1 MEPRSSFQRPTAC
14 DLLVSLRFAIEPR
27 IPRRLLGWQD
37 PQDLLSRRMPWIMG
51 GMAFW
56 ALLILLR
63 LLWLQ
68 GVEHNKFR
76 ARAEQQHTTLVPVP
90 PIRGELRDRR
100 GEPLAI
106 SIKVDSLF
114 ADPRVFY
121 PDYKATRGEDR
132 QWGNPD
138 RKGAT
143 EVAVK
148 LAPIL
153 EQTRAQVLEKL
164 LRKKTFV
171 YLERQLSPTKV
182 AAVRALGLD
191 GIEFQPESRRFYP
204 RGSLAAQIIGFTNID
219 GLGQLGIEQTY
230 DKQLCGVKGELIA
243 PRDAH
248 GKLLILQENY
258 SKMPVNGASLQLS
271 LDASIQHIVE
281 DALEEG
287 MRLTRPHTAYAVVV
301 DPQTGEILAMAG
313 TPTFDP
319 NHILPKKFRN
329 RGEAELSVGE
339 REELRRELERQKA
352 ARKVHAVEDVYEPGS
367 TMKIFTAA
375 IALEERKVHLGER
388 IDCLA
393 GRWQY
398 SAKVPPITDTHKHGV
413 LTFEEILWQSS
424 NIGAAKMG
432 IRLDP
437 AVHYQYLRKFGF
449 GDATGLNF
457 PGESPG
463 RMIAPDRWSVPTQYT
478 FSYGYGLS
486 TTPLQILMAGC
497 VLANGGKLMQPILV
511 QRIYNDKGLLLK
523 EFKPTVRNQV
533 LSEETANLMKE
544 TLRGVITQGTG
555 KRAKLDNGVEAFG
568 KTGTSR
574 KLIDGKYDM
583 KRHFASFMGFFPADK
598 PQYGVMV
605 MLDDPA
611 GDTTGGDVA
620 APLFKRIGD
629 GIQRFRQTTPDLDQ
643 QTDLK
648 LSLRD
653 WPVSE
658 TDEAAVHIEMGRMPD
673 LKGLSL
679 KAAIH
684 RVVLVGGSP
693 KVEAAPGVAATR
705 VLGQSPEPGAPL
717 EPGSVVKIK
726 AGLP

>member
-1 MEPRSSFQRPTAC
+1 MSF
-14 DLLVSLRFAIEPR
+14 RFATEPHAS
-27 IPRRLLGWQD
+27 RRLLGRQD

-56 ALLILLR
+56 GLLILLR

-68 GVEHNKFR
+68 GVEHKRYR
-76 ARAEQQHTTLVPVP
+76 AKAEQQHTTVVPVP

-106 SIKVDSLF
+106 SIKVESLF

-121 PDYKATRGEDR
+121 PEYKPGRGDER

-138 RKGAT
+138 RKAAA
-143 EVAVK
+143 EVAAR

-153 EQTRAQVLEKL
+153 EQTKGQVLDKL

-171 YLERQLSPTKV
+171 YLERHLPPLKV
-182 AAVRALGLD
+182 AAIRALELD

-219 GLGQLGIEQTY
+219 GVGQLGIEQNK
-230 DKQLCGVKGELIA
+230 DKELAGLKGELIA

-258 SKMPVNGASLQLS
+258 SQIPVNGASLQLS
-271 LDASIQHIVE
+271 IDASIQHIVE

-287 MRLTRPHTAYAVVV
+287 MRISRPKTAYAVVV

-329 RGEAELSVGE
+329 RGESELSPGE

-352 ARKVHAVEDVYEPGS
+352 ARKVHPVEDVYEPGS

-375 IALEERKVHLGER
+375 IALEERKVRLGER
-388 IDCLA
+388 IDCLG
-393 GRWQY
+393 GRWLY
-398 SAKVPPITDTHKHGV
+398 SPKIPPITDTHRHGV

-457 PGESPG
+457 PGESSG

-497 VLANGGKLMQPILV
+497 ALANGGKLMQPILV
-511 QRIYNDKGLLLK
+511 QRIYNDKGLLMK
-523 EFKPTVRNQV
+523 EFKPTVRGQV

-544 TLRGVITQGTG
+544 ALKGVLTQGTG
-555 KRAKLDNGVEAFG
+555 KRARLDNGVEAFG

-574 KLIDGKYDM
+574 KLIDGKYDP
-583 KRHFASFMGFFPADK
+583 KRHFASFMGFFPADR
-598 PQYGVMV
+598 PQFGLLI

-620 APLFKRIGD
+620 APLFKLIGD
-629 GIQRFRQTTPDLDQ
+629 NILRFRETSPDPDREA
-643 QTDLK
+643 DLK

-658 TDEAAVHIEMGRMPD
+658 TDEAAVHVERGRVPD

-693 KVEAAPGVAATR
+693 RVETTSGASATR
-705 VLGQSPEPGAPL
+705 VLGQSPEPGAVL
-717 EPGSVVKIK
+717 EPGAVVKIK

>member
-1 MEPRSSFQRPTAC
+1 M
-14 DLLVSLRFAIEPR
+14 SLRFATEPHVS
-27 IPRRLLGWQD
+27 RRLLGRQD
-37 PQDLLSRRMPWIMG
+37 PQDLLPQRMPWIMG
-51 GMAFW
+51 GMALW

-68 GVEHNKFR
+68 GVEHKR
-76 ARAEQQHTTLVPVP
+76 YQAKADQQHTTIVPVP

-106 SIKVDSLF
+106 SIKVESLF

-121 PDYKATRGEDR
+121 PDFKAGKGEER
-132 QWGNPD
+132 HWGNPD
-138 RKGAT
+138 RKAAL
-143 EVAVK
+143 EVAAK

-153 EQTRAQVLEKL
+153 EQTKAQVLEKL

-171 YLERQLSPTKV
+171 YLERHLPPVKV
-182 AAVRALGLD
+182 AAVRALDLD
-191 GIEFQPESRRFYP
+191 GIEFQPESQRFYP
-204 RGSLAAQIIGFTNID
+204 RGSLAAQILGFTNID
-219 GLGQLGIEQTY
+219 GIGQLGIEQTY
-230 DKQLCGVKGELIA
+230 DKQLSGVKGELIA

-258 SKMPVNGASLQLS
+258 SQIPVNGASLQLS

-281 DALEEG
+281 NALEEG
-287 MRLTRPHTAYAVVV
+287 VRVSRPATAYAVVV
-301 DPQTGEILAMAG
+301 DPQTGEILAIAG

-329 RGEAELSVGE
+329 RGESELSALE
-339 REELRRELERQKA
+339 RDELRRELERQKA
-352 ARKVHAVEDVYEPGS
+352 ARKVHPIEDVYEPGS

-375 IALEERKVHLGER
+375 IALEERKVRLGEG
-388 IDCLA
+388 IDCMG

-398 SAKVPPITDTHKHGV
+398 SSKAPPITDTHHHGV
-413 LTFEEILWQSS
+413 LSFEEVLWQSS
-424 NIGAAKMG
+424 NVGAAKMG

-437 AVHYQYLRKFGF
+437 AVHYSYLRKFGF

-457 PGESPG
+457 PGESAG
-463 RMIAPDRWSVPTQYT
+463 RMIAPDRWTVPTQYT
-478 FSYGYGLS
+478 FSYGYGLN

-497 VLANGGKLMQPILV
+497 ALANGGKLMQPILV

-523 EFKPTVRNQV
+523 EFKPTVRGQV

-544 TLRGVITQGTG
+544 TLKGVLTRGTG
-555 KRAKLDNGVEAFG
+555 KRAVLDNGVEAFG

-574 KLIDGKYDM
+574 KLIDGKYDPR
-583 KRHFASFMGFFPADK
+583 RHFASFMGFFPADK
-598 PQYGVMV
+598 PQYGVLV

-629 GIQRFRQTTPDLDQ
+629 NIMRFRETSPDPDREA
-643 QTDLK
+643 DLK

-658 TDEAAVHIEMGRMPD
+658 TDEATVHVERGRVPD

-684 RVVLVGGSP
+684 RVVLVGGIP
-693 KVEAAPGVAATR
+693 RIEAAPGGLATR
-705 VLGQSPEPGAPL
+705 VLGQSPDPGAPL
-717 EPGSVVKIK
+717 EPGTVVKIK
-726 AGLP
+726 AGNP

>member
-1 MEPRSSFQRPTAC
+1 M
-14 DLLVSLRFAIEPR
+14 DLL
-27 IPRRLLGWQD
+27 G
-37 PQDLLSRRMPWIMG
+37 RRMPWILG
-51 GMAFW
+51 CMALW

-68 GVEHNKFR
+68 GFEHRKFR
-76 ARAEQQHTTLVPVP
+76 AKAEQQHTTVVPVP

-106 SIKVDSLF
+106 SIRVDSLF

-121 PDYKATRGEDR
+121 PDYKAGKGDER
-132 QWGNPD
+132 QWGTPN
-138 RKGAT
+138 RKAAT
-143 EVAVK
+143 EVAAK

-153 EQTRAQVLEKL
+153 EQTRGQVLDKL

-171 YLERQLSPTKV
+171 YLERHLAPAKV
-182 AAVRALGLD
+182 AAIRALDLD
-191 GIEFQPESRRFYP
+191 GIEFQPESQRFYP
-204 RGSLAAQIIGFTNID
+204 RGSLAAQILGFTNID

-230 DKQLCGVKGELIA
+230 DKQLSGVKGELIA

-258 SKMPVNGASLQLS
+258 SKIPVNGASLQLS

-281 DALEEG
+281 DAIEEG
-287 MRLTRPHTAYAVVV
+287 MRLARPRTAYAVVV

-329 RGEAELSVGE
+329 RTESELSGGE

-352 ARKVHAVEDVYEPGS
+352 ARKVHPVEDVYEPGS

-375 IALEERKVHLGER
+375 IALERRKVRLGER

-393 GRWQY
+393 GRWLY
-398 SAKVPPITDTHKHGV
+398 SPKVPPITDTHKHGV
-413 LTFEEILWQSS
+413 LSFEEILWQSS
-424 NIGAAKMG
+424 NIGAAKIG
-432 IRLDP
+432 IRLEP

-457 PGESPG
+457 PGESAG

-497 VLANGGKLMQPILV
+497 ALANGGKLMQPILV

-523 EFKPTVRNQV
+523 EFKPTVREQV
-533 LSEETANLMKE
+533 LTEETANLMKE
-544 TLRGVITQGTG
+544 ALKGVLTQGTG
-555 KRAKLDNGVEAFG
+555 KRAKLDNGIEAFG

-574 KLIDGKYDM
+574 KLIDGKYDP

-598 PQYGVMV
+598 PQYGIMV

-629 GIQRFRQTTPDLDQ
+629 GIQRFRQTTPDLEQ
-643 QTDLK
+643 EKDLK

-658 TDEAAVHIEMGRMPD
+658 TDEAAVHVERGRVPD
-673 LKGLSL
+673 LQDLSL

-693 KVEAAPGVAATR
+693 KVEATAGVTATR
-705 VLGQSPEPGAPL
+705 VVGQSPEPGAPL
-717 EPGSVVKIK
+717 EPGTVVKIK
-726 AGLP
+726 AGIP

>member
-1 MEPRSSFQRPTAC
+1 
-14 DLLVSLRFAIEPR
+14 
-27 IPRRLLGWQD
+27 
-37 PQDLLSRRMPWIMG
+37 MPWIMG
-51 GMAFW
+51 SMALW
-56 ALLILLR
+56 AVLILLR
-63 LLWLQ
+63 LIWLQ
-68 GVEHNKFR
+68 GVEHKR
-76 ARAEQQHTTLVPVP
+76 YQAKAEQQHTLVVPVP

-106 SIKVDSLF
+106 SIKVESLF

-121 PDYKATRGEDR
+121 PDYKAGRGEER
-132 QWGNPD
+132 QWGIPD
-138 RKGAT
+138 RKAAS

-153 EQTRAQVLEKL
+153 EQTRGQVLEKL
-164 LRKKTFV
+164 LKKKTFV
-171 YLERQLSPTKV
+171 YLERHLAPLKV
-182 AAVRALGLD
+182 GAIRALDLQ
-191 GIEFQPESRRFYP
+191 GIEFQPESQRFYP
-204 RGSLAAQIIGFTNID
+204 RGSLAAQLIGFTNID

-230 DKQLCGVKGELIA
+230 DKQLAGLKGELIA

-258 SKMPVNGASLQLS
+258 SQMPVNGASLQLS
-271 LDASIQHIVE
+271 IDASIQHIVE

-287 MRLTRPHTAYAVVV
+287 VRLSRPHTAYAVVV

-329 RGEAELSVGE
+329 RAESELSTGE

-375 IALEERKVHLGER
+375 IALEERKVHLGEG
-388 IDCLA
+388 IDCMG

-398 SAKVPPITDTHKHGV
+398 SAKAPPITDTHHHGV
-413 LTFEEILWQSS
+413 LSFEEILWQSS

-457 PGESPG
+457 PGESSG
-463 RMIAPDRWSVPTQYT
+463 RLIAPDRWSLPTQYT

-486 TTPLQILMAGC
+486 TTPLQILMAGSA
-497 VLANGGKLMQPILV
+497 LANGGKLMQPILV

-523 EFKPTVRNQV
+523 EFKPTVRGQV

-544 TLRGVITQGTG
+544 TLKGVITQGTG
-555 KRAKLDNGVEAFG
+555 RRAQLDNGVVAFG

-574 KLIDGKYDM
+574 KLIDGKYDP
-583 KRHFASFMGFFPADK
+583 KRHFASFMGFFPADR
-598 PQYGVMV
+598 PQFGVLV

-611 GDTTGGDVA
+611 GDVDGGGVA

-629 GIQRFRQTTPDLDQ
+629 GILRFRQTTPDPDREK
-643 QTDLK
+643 DLT

-653 WPVSE
+653 WSVSE
-658 TDEAAVHIEMGRMPD
+658 TDEAAVHVERGRVPD
-673 LKGLSL
+673 LQGLSV

-684 RVVLVGGSP
+684 RVVLVGGTP
-693 KVEAAPGVAATR
+693 RVEVSTGARATR

-717 EPGSVVKIK
+717 EPGTVVKIK
-726 AGLP
+726 AGMP

>member
-1 MEPRSSFQRPTAC
+1 
-14 DLLVSLRFAIEPR
+14 
-27 IPRRLLGWQD
+27 
-37 PQDLLSRRMPWIMG
+37 MPWVMG

-56 ALLILLR
+56 GLLILLR

-68 GVEHNKFR
+68 GVEHKRYR
-76 ARAEQQHTTLVPVP
+76 AKAEQQHTTVVPVP

-106 SIKVDSLF
+106 SIKVESLF

-121 PDYKATRGEDR
+121 PDYKPGKGEER
-132 QWGNPD
+132 QWGSPD
-138 RKGAT
+138 RKAAA
-143 EVAVK
+143 EVAAK

-153 EQTRAQVLEKL
+153 EQTKGQVLDKL

-171 YLERQLSPTKV
+171 YLERHLPPMKV
-182 AAVRALGLD
+182 AAIRALELD

-219 GLGQLGIEQTY
+219 GLGQLGIEQSY
-230 DKQLCGVKGELIA
+230 DNQLKGVKGELIA

-258 SKMPVNGASLQLS
+258 SQIPVNGASLQLS
-271 LDASIQHIVE
+271 IDASIQHIVE

-287 MRLTRPHTAYAVVV
+287 MRLSRPKTAYAVVV

-319 NHILPKKFRN
+319 NHILPRKFRN
-329 RGEAELSVGE
+329 RAESELSTGE

-352 ARKVHAVEDVYEPGS
+352 ARKVHPVEDVYEPGS

-375 IALEERKVHLGER
+375 IALEERKVRLGER
-388 IDCLA
+388 IDCLG
-393 GRWQY
+393 GRWLY
-398 SAKVPPITDTHKHGV
+398 SPKVPPITDTHRHGV
-413 LTFEEILWQSS
+413 LSFEEVLWQSS

-497 VLANGGKLMQPILV
+497 ALANGGKLMQPILV
-511 QRIYNDKGLLLK
+511 QRIFNDKGLLMK
-523 EFKPTVRNQV
+523 EFKPTVRGQV

-544 TLRGVITQGTG
+544 ALKGVLTQGTG
-555 KRAKLDNGVEAFG
+555 KRAMLDNGVEAFG

-574 KLIDGKYDM
+574 KLIDGKYDPR
-583 KRHFASFMGFFPADK
+583 RHFASFMGFFPVDR
-598 PQYGVMV
+598 PQFGVLV

-629 GIQRFRQTTPDLDQ
+629 GIMRFRETSPDPDREA
-643 QTDLK
+643 DLK

-658 TDEAAVHIEMGRMPD
+658 TDEAAVHVERGRVPD
-673 LKGLSL
+673 LTGLSL

-684 RVVLVGGSP
+684 RVVLVGGTP
-693 KVEAAPGVAATR
+693 RVETTPGSTATR
-705 VLGQSPEPGAPL
+705 VQGQSPEPGTAL
-717 EPGSVVKIK
+717 EAGAVVKIK
-726 AGLP
+726 AGAP

>member
-1 MEPRSSFQRPTAC
+1 MP
-14 DLLVSLRFAIEPR
+14 LRFATEPR
-27 IPRRLLGWQD
+27 ISRRLLGRQD
-37 PQDLLSRRMPWIMG
+37 PQDLLSQRMPWIMG
-51 GMAFW
+51 GMALW

-68 GVEHNKFR
+68 GVEHQRYR
-76 ARAEQQHTTLVPVP
+76 AKAEQQHTTTVPVP

-106 SIKVDSLF
+106 SIKVESLF

-121 PDYKATRGEDR
+121 PDYKPGKGEDR

-138 RKGAT
+138 RKAAS
-143 EVAVK
+143 EVAAK

-153 EQTRAQVLEKL
+153 EQTKGQVLDKL
-164 LRKKTFV
+164 LKKKTFV
-171 YLERQLSPTKV
+171 YLERHLPPMKV
-182 AAVRALGLD
+182 ASIRGMELD

-219 GLGQLGIEQTY
+219 GLGQLGIEQSY
-230 DKQLCGVKGELIA
+230 DRQLAGVKGELIA

-258 SKMPVNGASLQLS
+258 SQIPVNGASLQLS

-287 MRLTRPHTAYAVVV
+287 MRVSRPRTAYAVVV
-301 DPQTGEILAMAG
+301 DPQSGEILAMAG

-329 RGEAELSVGE
+329 RAESELNAGE

-352 ARKVHAVEDVYEPGS
+352 ARKVHPVEDVYEPGS

-375 IALEERKVHLGER
+375 IALEERKVRLGER
-388 IDCLA
+388 IDCLG
-393 GRWQY
+393 GRWLY
-398 SAKVPPITDTHKHGV
+398 SPKVPPITDTHQHGV
-413 LTFEEILWQSS
+413 LTFEEVLWQSS
-424 NIGAAKMG
+424 NVGAAKIG

-437 AVHYQYLRKFGF
+437 SIHYQYLRKFGF

-457 PGESPG
+457 PGESQG

-497 VLANGGKLMQPILV
+497 ALANGGKLMQPILV
-511 QRIYNDKGLLLK
+511 QRIFNDKGLLMK
-523 EFKPTVRNQV
+523 EFKPTVRGQV
-533 LSEETANLMKE
+533 VSEETANLMKE
-544 TLRGVITQGTG
+544 TLKGVLTQGTG
-555 KRAKLDNGVEAFG
+555 KRAKLDNGIESFG

-574 KLIDGKYDM
+574 KIGADGKYDP
-583 KRHFASFMGFFPADK
+583 KRHFASYMGFFPADR
-598 PQYGVMV
+598 PQFGVLV

-629 GIQRFRQTTPDLDQ
+629 NILRFRETSPDPDREA
-643 QTDLK
+643 DLK

-658 TDEAAVHIEMGRMPD
+658 TDEAAVHVERGRVPD
-673 LKGLSL
+673 LRGLSL

-684 RVVLVGGSP
+684 RVVLVGGNP
-693 KVEAAPGVAATR
+693 RVETGSTSTATR
-705 VLGQSPEPGAPL
+705 VLSQTPEPGAPL
-717 EPGSVVKIK
+717 EPGTVVKIK

>member
-1 MEPRSSFQRPTAC
+1 MSIRFATEPR
-14 DLLVSLRFAIEPR
+14 VS
-27 IPRRLLGWQD
+27 RRLLGRQD
-37 PQDLLSRRMPWIMG
+37 PQDLLNQRLPWIMG

-68 GVEHNKFR
+68 GVEHRKYQ
-76 ARAEQQHTTLVPVP
+76 ARADQQHTTIVPIP

-106 SIKVDSLF
+106 SIKVESLF

-121 PDYKATRGEDR
+121 PDYKPGRGEER
-132 QWGNPD
+132 QWGEPD
-138 RKGAT
+138 RKAAAA
-143 EVAVK
+143 VAAK

-153 EQTRAQVLEKL
+153 EQTRGQVLEKL

-171 YLERQLSPTKV
+171 YLERHLPPLKT
-182 AAVRALGLD
+182 AAVRALNLD
-191 GIEFQPESRRFYP
+191 GIEFQPESQRFYP

-230 DKQLCGVKGELIA
+230 DKQLAGMKGELIA
-243 PRDAH
+243 PKDAH

-258 SKMPVNGASLQLS
+258 SKIPVNGASLQLS

-287 MRLTRPHTAYAVVV
+287 VRLSRPRTAYAVVV
-301 DPQTGEILAMAG
+301 DPRTGEILAMAG

-319 NHILPKKFRN
+319 NHILPRKFRN
-329 RGEAELSVGE
+329 RAESDLSAAE
-339 REELRRELERQKA
+339 REELNRELERQKA
-352 ARKVHAVEDVYEPGS
+352 ARKVHPVEDVYEPGS

-375 IALEERKVHLGER
+375 MALEERKIHLGER
-388 IDCLA
+388 IDCMS
-393 GRWQY
+393 GRWLY
-398 SAKVPPITDTHKHGV
+398 NPKIPPITDTHRHGL
-413 LTFEEILWQSS
+413 LTFEEVLWQSS
-424 NIGAAKMG
+424 NIGAAKIG

-457 PGESPG
+457 PGESSG
-463 RMIAPDRWSVPTQYT
+463 RLIAPDRWSVPTQYT
-478 FSYGYGLS
+478 ISYGYGLS

-497 VLANGGKLMQPILV
+497 ALANGGKLMQPILV

-523 EFKPTVRNQV
+523 EFKPTVRGQV
-533 LSEETANLMKE
+533 ISEETANLMKE
-544 TLRGVITQGTG
+544 TLKGVITQGTG
-555 KRAKLDNGVEAFG
+555 KKAKLDDGVEAFG

-574 KLIDGKYDM
+574 KLIDGQYDP
-583 KRHFASFMGFFPADK
+583 KRHYASFMGFFPADK
-598 PQYGVMV
+598 PQFGVLV

-629 GIQRFRQTTPDLDQ
+629 GILRYRQTSPDPDREA
-643 QTDLK
+643 DLK

-658 TDEAAVHIEMGRMPD
+658 TDEAALHVERGRVPD
-673 LKGLSL
+673 LQGLSL

-693 KVEAAPGVAATR
+693 RVDAAPGSNATR
-705 VLGQSPEPGAPL
+705 VVGQSPAPGDPL
-717 EPGSVVKIK
+717 EPGTVVKIK

>member
-1 MEPRSSFQRPTAC
+1 
-14 DLLVSLRFAIEPR
+14 
-27 IPRRLLGWQD
+27 
-37 PQDLLSRRMPWIMG
+37 MPWIMG

-68 GVEHNKFR
+68 VVEHKHYQ
-76 ARAEQQHTTLVPVP
+76 AKADQQHTTVVPVP

-106 SIKVDSLF
+106 SIKVESLF

-121 PDYKATRGEDR
+121 PDYKAGKGDER

-138 RKGAT
+138 RTAAA
-143 EVAVK
+143 EVAAK

-171 YLERQLSPTKV
+171 YLERHLPPLKV
-182 AAVRALGLD
+182 TAIRAMDLD
-191 GIEFQPESRRFYP
+191 GIEFQPESQRFYP
-204 RGSLAAQIIGFTNID
+204 RGSLAAQILGFTNID
-219 GLGQLGIEQTY
+219 GVGQLGIEQTY
-230 DKQLCGVKGELIA
+230 NKDLSGEKGELIA

-258 SKMPVNGASLQLS
+258 SRIPVNGASFQLS
-271 LDASIQHIVE
+271 IDASIQHIVE

-287 MRLTRPHTAYAVVV
+287 VRLSHPRTAYAVVV

-319 NHILPKKFRN
+319 NHILPKRFRN
-329 RGEAELSVGE
+329 RSEADLSAAE
-339 REELRRELERQKA
+339 RDDLRRELERQKA
-352 ARKVHAVEDVYEPGS
+352 ARRVHPVEDVYEPGS

-388 IDCLA
+388 IDCMA
-393 GRWQY
+393 GRWLY
-398 SAKVPPITDTHKHGV
+398 SPKVPPITDTHNHGV

-437 AVHYQYLRKFGF
+437 AVHYHYLRKFGF
-449 GDATGLNF
+449 GELTGLNF
-457 PGESPG
+457 PGESQG

-497 VLANGGKLMQPILV
+497 ALANGGKLMQPILV
-511 QRIYNDKGLLLK
+511 QRIYNDKGSLLK
-523 EFKPTVRNQV
+523 EFKPTQRGQV
-533 LSEETANLMKE
+533 VSEETANLMKE
-544 TLRGVITQGTG
+544 TLKGVITQGTG
-555 KRAKLDNGVEAFG
+555 KRAQLDNGVEAFG

-574 KLIDGKYDM
+574 KLIDGKYDL

-598 PQYGVMV
+598 PQYGVLV

-629 GIQRFRQTTPDLDQ
+629 GILRFRETSPDLDREA
-643 QTDLK
+643 DLK

-653 WPVSE
+653 WPISE
-658 TDEAAVHIEMGRMPD
+658 SDEATMHVERGRVPD
-673 LKGLSL
+673 LSGLSL
-679 KAAIH
+679 KAAIQ
-684 RVVLVGGSP
+684 RVVMVGGTP
-693 KVEAAPGVAATR
+693 KVEAVPGATAMR
-705 VLGQSPEPGAPL
+705 VVGQSPEPGAAL
-717 EPGSVVKIK
+717 EPGAVVKIK
-726 AGLP
+726 AGGP

>member
-1 MEPRSSFQRPTAC
+1 MFLRFATEPRSS
-14 DLLVSLRFAIEPR
+14 
-27 IPRRLLGWQD
+27 RRLLGRQE
-37 PQDLLSRRMPWIMG
+37 PQDLLGSRMPWILG
-51 GMAFW
+51 AMAFW

-68 GVEHNKFR
+68 VVEHRKFH
-76 ARAEQQHTTLVPVP
+76 AKAEQQHTTVVPIP

-106 SIKVDSLF
+106 SIKVESLF
-114 ADPRVFY
+114 VDPRAFY
-121 PDYKATRGEDR
+121 PDYKPGRGEER
-132 QWGNPD
+132 QWGTPN
-138 RKGAT
+138 RKAAA
-143 EVAVK
+143 EMAEK

-153 EQTRAQVLEKL
+153 EQTKGQVLDKL

-171 YLERQLSPTKV
+171 YLERHLPPTKV
-182 AAVRALGLD
+182 AAIRALDLD

-204 RGSLAAQIIGFTNID
+204 RGSLAAQILGFTNID

-230 DKQLCGVKGELIA
+230 DKQLAGMKGELIA

-258 SKMPVNGASLQLS
+258 SQVPVNGASLQLA

-287 MRLTRPHTAYAVVV
+287 MRLSKPHTAYAVVV

-329 RGEAELSVGE
+329 RGEGELGAGE
-339 REELRRELERQKA
+339 REELHREQERQTA
-352 ARKVHAVEDVYEPGS
+352 ARKVHPLEDVYEPGS

-398 SAKVPPITDTHKHGV
+398 SPKVPPITDTHRHGV

-424 NIGAAKMG
+424 NIGAAKLG

-449 GDATGLNF
+449 GEATGLNF

-463 RMIAPDRWSVPTQYT
+463 RMIAPDRWSTTTQYT

-497 VLANGGKLMQPILV
+497 ALANGGKLMQPILV
-511 QRIYNDKGLLLK
+511 QRIFNDKGLLLK
-523 EFKPTVRNQV
+523 EFKPTVKAQV
-533 LSEETANLMKE
+533 LSEETSSLMREALK
-544 TLRGVITQGTG
+544 GVITQGTG
-555 KRAKLDNGVEAFG
+555 KRARLDNGVESFG

-574 KLIDGKYDM
+574 KLIGGKYDPR
-583 KRHFASFMGFFPADK
+583 RHFASFMGFFPADK
-598 PQYGVMV
+598 PQFGVLV

-629 GIQRFRQTTPDLDQ
+629 GIQRFRQTTPDLDREA
-643 QTDLK
+643 DLK

-658 TDEAAVHIEMGRMPD
+658 TDEAAVHVERGRVPE

-679 KAAIH
+679 KAAIQ
-684 RVVLVGGSP
+684 RVVLVGGVP
-693 KVEAAPGVAATR
+693 RIEAAPGQQAIR
-705 VLGQSPEPGAPL
+705 VLAQSPEPGTAL
-717 EPGSVVKIK
+717 EAGAVVKIK
-726 AGLP
+726 AGNP

>member
-1 MEPRSSFQRPTAC
+1 MSLSFVTEPR
-14 DLLVSLRFAIEPR
+14 VS
-27 IPRRLLGWQD
+27 RRQLGQQD
-37 PQDLLSRRMPWIMG
+37 PQDLLERRMPWIMG

-56 ALLILLR
+56 ALFILLR
-63 LLWLQ
+63 LIWLQ
-68 GVEHNKFR
+68 GVEHKR
-76 ARAEQQHTTLVPVP
+76 YKAKADQQHTTMVPVP

-106 SIKVDSLF
+106 SIKVESLF

-121 PDYKATRGEDR
+121 PDYKPGRGEDR

-138 RKGAT
+138 RKAAS
-143 EVAVK
+143 EVAAG

-153 EQTRAQVLEKL
+153 EQTKGQVLEKL

-171 YLERQLSPTKV
+171 YLERHLPPMKV
-182 AAVRALGLD
+182 AAIRALYLD

-230 DKQLCGVKGELIA
+230 DKQLSGVKGELIA

-258 SKMPVNGASLQLS
+258 SKVPVNGASLQLS

-281 DALEEG
+281 EALEEG
-287 MRLTRPHTAYAVVV
+287 VRLSRPRTAYAVVV
-301 DPQTGEILAMAG
+301 DPETGEILAMAG

-319 NHILPKKFRN
+319 NHILPKKFLN
-329 RGEAELSVGE
+329 RSESEMTAGE
-339 REELRRELERQKA
+339 REELHRELERQKS
-352 ARKVHAVEDVYEPGS
+352 ARKVHPVEDVYEPGS

-375 IALEERKVHLGER
+375 IALEERKVRLGER
-388 IDCLA
+388 IDCLG
-393 GRWQY
+393 GRWLY
-398 SAKVPPITDTHKHGV
+398 SPKVPPITDTHHHGV

-424 NIGAAKMG
+424 NVGAAKIG

-457 PGESPG
+457 PGESSG

-497 VLANGGKLMQPILV
+497 ALANGGKLMQPILV
-511 QRIYNDKGLLLK
+511 QRIFNDKGLLLK
-523 EFKPTVRNQV
+523 EFKPTVRGQV

-544 TLRGVITQGTG
+544 TLKGVITQGTG

-574 KLIDGKYDM
+574 KLIDGKYDP
-583 KRHFASFMGFFPADK
+583 KRHYASFMGFFPAEK
-598 PQYGVMV
+598 PQFGVLV

-629 GIQRFRQTTPDLDQ
+629 GILRFRQTSPDPDRVP
-643 QTDLK
+643 DLK

-658 TDEAAVHIEMGRMPD
+658 TDEAAVHVERGRVPD
-673 LKGLSL
+673 LMGLSL

-684 RVVLVGGSP
+684 RVVLVGGRP
-693 KVEAAPGVAATR
+693 KVEATPGLTATR

-717 EPGSVVKIK
+717 EPGTVVKIK
-726 AGLP
+726 AGMP

>member
-1 MEPRSSFQRPTAC
+1 
-14 DLLVSLRFAIEPR
+14 VSLRFATEPR
-27 IPRRLLGWQD
+27 SSRRLLGRQGAE
-37 PQDLLSRRMPWIMG
+37 DLLSLRMPWIMG
-51 GMAFW
+51 AMVVW

-68 GVEHNKFR
+68 VVEHRKYR
-76 ARAEQQHTTLVPVP
+76 AKADQQHTTVVPVP

-106 SIKVDSLF
+106 SIKVESLF
-114 ADPRVFY
+114 VDPRVFY
-121 PDYKATRGEDR
+121 PDYKAGRGEER
-132 QWGNPD
+132 HWGDPN
-138 RKGAT
+138 RKAAA
-143 EVAVK
+143 EAAAK

-153 EQTRAQVLEKL
+153 EQTRAQVQDKL

-171 YLERQLSPTKV
+171 YLERHMAPMKV
-182 AAVRALGLD
+182 AAIRDLELD
-191 GIEFQPESRRFYP
+191 GMEFQPESRRFYP
-204 RGSLAAQIIGFTNID
+204 RGSLAAQVLGFTNID
-219 GLGQLGIEQTY
+219 GLGQLGIEQTF
-230 DKQLCGVKGELIA
+230 DKQLAGVKGELIA

-248 GKLLILQENY
+248 GKLLILHENY
-258 SKMPVNGASLQLS
+258 SQVPVNGASLQLS
-271 LDASIQHIVE
+271 LDASIQHIAE

-287 MRLTRPHTAYAVVV
+287 MRLTRPRTAYAVVV

-319 NHILPKKFRN
+319 NHVLPKKFLH
-329 RGEAELSVGE
+329 RGEGELSAAE

-352 ARKVHAVEDVYEPGS
+352 ARKVHPLEDVYEPGS

-388 IDCLA
+388 IDCLS

-398 SAKVPPITDTHKHGV
+398 SPKVPPITDTHRHGV
-413 LTFEEILWQSS
+413 LSFEEILWQSS

-437 AVHYQYLRKFGF
+437 AIHYQYLRKFGF

-457 PGESPG
+457 PGESQG

-497 VLANGGKLMQPILV
+497 ALANGGKLMQPILV
-511 QRIYNDKGLLLK
+511 QRIFNDKGLLLK
-523 EFKPTVRNQV
+523 EFKPTVRAQV
-533 LSEETANLMKE
+533 ISEETAGLMKE
-544 TLRGVITQGTG
+544 TLKGVITQGTG
-555 KRAKLDNGVEAFG
+555 KKAKLDNGVEAFG

-574 KLIDGKYDM
+574 KLIEGKYDP
-583 KRHFASFMGFFPADK
+583 KRHFASFMGFFPADR
-598 PQYGVMV
+598 PQYGVLV

-629 GIQRFRQTTPDLDQ
+629 GIMRFRQTTPDMDRQ
-643 QTDLK
+643 ADLK

-653 WPVSE
+653 WPTSE
-658 TDEAAVHIEMGRMPD
+658 TDEAAVHVELGRVPD
-673 LKGLSL
+673 LTGLSL

-693 KVEAAPGVAATR
+693 KVEAAPGPAATR
-705 VLGQSPEPGAPL
+705 VLSQSPEPGAAL
-717 EPGSVVKIK
+717 EPGAVVRIK
-726 AGLP
+726 AGMP

>member
-1 MEPRSSFQRPTAC
+1 M
-14 DLLVSLRFAIEPR
+14 SLRYATEPR
-27 IPRRLLGWQD
+27 IPRRLLGRQD

-51 GMAFW
+51 SMAFW

-68 GVEHNKFR
+68 GVEHERYR
-76 ARAEQQHTTLVPVP
+76 AKAEQQHTTVVPVP

-106 SIKVDSLF
+106 SIKVESLF

-121 PDYKATRGEDR
+121 PDYKATRGEER

-138 RKGAT
+138 RKAAA
-143 EVAVK
+143 EVAAK

-153 EQTRAQVLEKL
+153 EQTKGQVLDKL

-171 YLERQLSPTKV
+171 YLERHLAPMKAGTI
-182 AAVRALGLD
+182 RALELD

-230 DKQLCGVKGELIA
+230 DRQLAGVKGELIA

-258 SKMPVNGASLQLS
+258 SQMPVNGASLQLS

-281 DALEEG
+281 NVLEEG
-287 MRLTRPHTAYAVVV
+287 MRLSRPRTAYAVVV

-329 RGEAELSVGE
+329 RAESELSAGE

-352 ARKVHAVEDVYEPGS
+352 ARKVHPVEDVYEPGS

-375 IALEERKVHLGER
+375 IALEERKVRLGER
-388 IDCLA
+388 IDCLD

-398 SAKVPPITDTHKHGV
+398 SPKVPPITDTHRHGV
-413 LTFEEILWQSS
+413 ITFEEVLWQSS

-437 AVHYQYLRKFGF
+437 SIHYQYLRRFGF

-457 PGESPG
+457 PGESQG

-486 TTPLQILMAGC
+486 ATPLQVLMAGC
-497 VLANGGKLMQPILV
+497 ALANGGKLMQPILV
-511 QRIYNDKGLLLK
+511 QRIYNDKGSLLK

-533 LSEETANLMKE
+533 LSEETAGLMKE
-544 TLRGVITQGTG
+544 ALKGVLIQGTG
-555 KRAKLDNGVEAFG
+555 RKARLDNGVEAFG

-574 KLIDGKYDM
+574 KLIDGKYDP

-598 PQYGVMV
+598 PQYGVLV

-629 GIQRFRQTTPDLDQ
+629 GILRFRLTTPDSDREK
-643 QTDLK
+643 DLT

-653 WPVSE
+653 WSVSE
-658 TDEAAVHIEMGRMPD
+658 TDEATVHVERGRVPD
-673 LKGLSL
+673 LQGLSL

-684 RVVLVGGSP
+684 RVVLVGGTPRVESSP
-693 KVEAAPGVAATR
+693 GTTATR

-717 EPGSVVKIK
+717 EQGTVVTIK
-726 AGLP
+726 AGMP

>member
-1 MEPRSSFQRPTAC
+1 M
-14 DLLVSLRFAIEPR
+14 SLRFATEPHAS
-27 IPRRLLGWQD
+27 RRLLGRQD
-37 PQDLLSRRMPWIMG
+37 PQDLLGRRMLLIMG

-56 ALLILLR
+56 GLLILLR

-68 GVEHNKFR
+68 GVEHKRYR
-76 ARAEQQHTTLVPVP
+76 AKANQQHTTVVPVP

-106 SIKVDSLF
+106 SIKVESLF

-121 PDYKATRGEDR
+121 PDYKPGKGDER

-138 RKGAT
+138 RKAAA
-143 EVAVK
+143 EVAAR

-153 EQTRAQVLEKL
+153 EQTKGQVLDKL

-171 YLERQLSPTKV
+171 YLERHLPPMKV
-182 AAVRALGLD
+182 AAIRAMGLD

-219 GLGQLGIEQTY
+219 GVGQLGIEQNK
-230 DKQLCGVKGELIA
+230 DKELAGLKGELIA

-258 SKMPVNGASLQLS
+258 SQIPVNGASLQLS
-271 LDASIQHIVE
+271 IDASIQHIVE

-287 MRLTRPHTAYAVVV
+287 MRISRPRTAYAVVV

-329 RGEAELSVGE
+329 RAESELSAGE

-352 ARKVHAVEDVYEPGS
+352 ARKVHPVEDVYEPGS

-375 IALEERKVHLGER
+375 IALEERKVRLGER
-388 IDCLA
+388 IDCLG
-393 GRWQY
+393 GRWLY
-398 SAKVPPITDTHKHGV
+398 SPKVPPITDTHRHGV
-413 LTFEEILWQSS
+413 LSFEEILWQSS

-449 GDATGLNF
+449 GDPTGLNF
-457 PGESPG
+457 PGESQG

-478 FSYGYGLS
+478 FSYGYGLN

-497 VLANGGKLMQPILV
+497 ALANGGKLMQPILV
-511 QRIYNDKGLLLK
+511 QRIYNDKGLLMK
-523 EFKPTVRNQV
+523 EIKPTVRVQV

-544 TLRGVITQGTG
+544 TLKGVLTQGTG

-574 KLIDGKYDM
+574 KLIDGKYDP
-583 KRHFASFMGFFPADK
+583 KRHFASFMGFFPADR
-598 PQYGVMV
+598 PQFGVLV

-629 GIQRFRQTTPDLDQ
+629 GILRFRETSPDPDREA
-643 QTDLK
+643 DLK

-658 TDEAAVHIEMGRMPD
+658 TDEAAVHVERGRVPD

-684 RVVLVGGSP
+684 RVVLVGGTP
-693 KVEAAPGVAATR
+693 RVETTPGSTATR
-705 VLGQSPEPGAPL
+705 VLGQSPEPGVAL
-717 EPGSVVKIK
+717 EPGTVVKIK
-726 AGLP
+726 AGMP

>member
-1 MEPRSSFQRPTAC
+1 
-14 DLLVSLRFAIEPR
+14 VSLRFATEPHAS
-27 IPRRLLGWQD
+27 RRLLGRQD
-37 PQDLLSRRMPWIMG
+37 PQDLLSRRMPWVMG

-56 ALLILLR
+56 GLLILLR

-68 GVEHNKFR
+68 GVEHKRYR
-76 ARAEQQHTTLVPVP
+76 AKAEQQHTTVVPVP

-106 SIKVDSLF
+106 SIKVESLF

-121 PDYKATRGEDR
+121 PEYKPGKGDER

-138 RKGAT
+138 RKAAA
-143 EVAVK
+143 EVAAK

-153 EQTRAQVLEKL
+153 DQTKGQVLDKL

-171 YLERQLSPTKV
+171 YLERHLPPMKV
-182 AAVRALGLD
+182 AAIRALELD

-219 GLGQLGIEQTY
+219 GLGQLGIEQSY
-230 DKQLCGVKGELIA
+230 DNQLKGVKGELIA

-258 SKMPVNGASLQLS
+258 SQIPVNGASLQLS

-281 DALEEG
+281 EALEEG
-287 MRLTRPHTAYAVVV
+287 MRLSRPKTAYAVVV

-319 NHILPKKFRN
+319 NHILPRKFRN
-329 RGEAELSVGE
+329 RAESELSAGE
-339 REELRRELERQKA
+339 RDELRRELERQKA
-352 ARKVHAVEDVYEPGS
+352 ARKVHPVEDVYEPGS

-375 IALEERKVHLGER
+375 IALEERKVRLGER
-388 IDCLA
+388 IDCLG
-393 GRWQY
+393 GRWLY
-398 SAKVPPITDTHKHGV
+398 SPKVPPITDTHRHGV
-413 LTFEEILWQSS
+413 LSFEEVLWQSS

-449 GDATGLNF
+449 GDATGLSF

-497 VLANGGKLMQPILV
+497 ALANGGKLMQPILV
-511 QRIYNDKGLLLK
+511 QRIFNDKGLLMK
-523 EFKPTVRNQV
+523 EFKPTVRGQV

-544 TLRGVITQGTG
+544 ALKGVLTQGTG

-574 KLIDGKYDM
+574 KLIDGKYDP
-583 KRHFASFMGFFPADK
+583 KRHFASFMGFFPVDR
-598 PQYGVMV
+598 PQFGVLV

-629 GIQRFRQTTPDLDQ
+629 GIMRFRETSPDPDREA
-643 QTDLK
+643 DLK

-658 TDEAAVHIEMGRMPD
+658 TDEAAVHVERGRVPD

-684 RVVLVGGSP
+684 RVVLVGGTP
-693 KVEAAPGVAATR
+693 RVETTPGSTATR
-705 VLGQSPEPGAPL
+705 VVGQSPEPGTSL
-717 EPGSVVKIK
+717 EAGAVVKIK
-726 AGLP
+726 AGAP